1 MHYQEVI
8 LKACGELL
16 WPRRGRMP
24 AIKGG
29 AVFAWLFV
37 PISDTVFH
45 PVETLLDVLHVASLF
60 YPPRR
65 NVIDYKPYSNVKDV
79 NVWGKKTVG
88 LRISEIR

>member
-1 MHYQEVI
+1 
-8 LKACGELL
+8 
-16 WPRRGRMP
+16 MP

-60 YPPRR
+60 YPPWR

-79 NVWGKKTVG
+79 NVWEKNLWVLESVKYGNNG
-88 LRISEIR
+88 MYRYMGQRARFFS